1 MIFHWLPPWRA
12 GALLA
17 LLLLGLAPQAGAEPP
32 RRPSAAQIEA
42 IRRWLCPHGGAPVKG
57 VPGRC
62 DRAMDRAPGGGSW
75 DAGLAP
81 AQRNASAACPEGTRP
96 VLARGHRDIIRCLPS

>member
-1 MIFHWLPPWRA
+1 MTHRWRNA
-12 GALLA
+12 ALLA
-17 LLLLGLAPQAGAEPP
+17 LFLLGTAPAARAEPP
-32 RRPSAAQIEA
+32 RRPNAAQLEA
-42 IRRWLCPHGGAPVKG
+42 IRRWLCPNGGAPVKG

-62 DRAMDRAPGGGSW
+62 DRAMDRAPGGGAW

-81 AQRNASAACPEGTRP
+81 ARRDAGSACPEGTRP